1 MSSDS
6 PDEIRATQNDFI
18 RILRGEYLITGFFWI
33 FSTLGSMELLGG
45 EDGDASTFFLT
56 LAVLMLSN
64 GVWEILTGWYAD
76 NFQRHVS
83 MYVGFAACL
92 AGFCLMGIA
101 PLMLST
107 PKATSNTLNLPLVV
121 WVAGVGIWSLGPA
134 LLSGAVEAWMVDRC
148 NFFSKHPPEDFN
160 QVFKK
165 ASAQGILAKAIGT
178 VACFAIFSW
187 YLFSKGK
194 PHKELVFGLS
204 AVIAAGLSAW
214 FLYRSYRLREEYWSH
229 PKYQTSEPLFSF
241 LKKAV
246 LDIRKTTYFWFT
258 FGFVGATS
266 LNYIVSSTV
275 WPYLVGNREGKGIDF
290 IAQITFALIAAE
302 LIGSW
307 RSDQFVRVIDR
318 VKQPQLRIPVA
329 ALLYLVP
336 IPFLF
341 ARYIVNA
348 PTTVLIG
355 LIVAAFSFRIV
366 HASVFGSLYAI
377 GQRAIES
384 DERRAVLIS
393 ISSAISSFLMFVA
406 YFLFFASSPNSE
418 TQPPV
423 PPDGTTAFSSE
434 VEQFWRWVPPIFILM
449 VFVGGYLAARPRKEG
464 R

>member
-1 MSSDS
+1 
-6 PDEIRATQNDFI
+6 
-18 RILRGEYLITGFFWI
+18 
-33 FSTLGSMELLGG
+33 
-45 EDGDASTFFLT
+45 
-56 LAVLMLSN
+56 
-64 GVWEILTGWYAD
+64 
-76 NFQRHVS
+76 
-83 MYVGFAACL
+83 
-92 AGFCLMGIA
+92 
-101 PLMLST
+101 
-107 PKATSNTLNLPLVV
+107 
-121 WVAGVGIWSLGPA
+121 
-134 LLSGAVEAWMVDRC
+134 MVDRC
-148 NFFSKHPPEDFN
+148 NFFSKHPPEDFDE
-160 QVFKK
+160 VFKK

-187 YLFSKGK
+187 YLFSKGEPHK
-194 PHKELVFGLS
+194 EWLFGLSEARHKELVFGLS
-204 AVIAAGLSAW
+204 AFIAAGLSAW
-214 FLYRSYRLREEYWSH
+214 FLYRSYRLWEEYWSH

-275 WPYLVGNREGKGIDF
+275 WPYLVGNREGKGIGF
-290 IAQITFALIAAE
+290 IAQITSTLIAAE

-307 RSDQFVRVIDR
+307 RSKQFAKVIDR

-329 ALLYLVP
+329 ALLYLAP

-341 ARYIVNA
+341 APYIVNA
-348 PTTVLIG
+348 PTAVLIG

-406 YFLFFASSPNSE
+406 YLFFISSPNSK
-418 TQPPV
+418 TQPPG
-423 PPDGTTAFSSE
+423 PLTGQTAFSFE
-434 VEQFWRWVPPIFILM
+434 VEQFWRWVPPLFILM